1 MEEHKRSAF
10 FSRAIH
16 RVHSGVS
23 RFAPVFVFS
32 LLLYQSMAFGSRI
45 PLVHIL
51 SATAISFAAVLAMVA
66 AVNVRIF
73 CEKKSLAHK
82 QIYPWAAAAGTFA
95 IFFGVFYCM
104 LRSNA
109 DNLILL
115 PTVLTCGLVL
125 AGSAFAVWQL
135 YGSENA
141 DSLFPDLFKNLL
153 ISGTACVITVIG
165 ITVCCLAV
173 DMLLFSFPSQVLL
186 ELQLF
191 SFYVLFPNMICAQLP
206 KPNEKTTTP
215 KAMHLLFGRVTF
227 PLYLFLLCILCG
239 YVGKILFTWKMPSGT
254 MNWFASLA
262 LAGYLFFW
270 LTLRQDN
277 APWVKKLLRWGW
289 LVLIPILTVQMVGIV
304 IRLRAYG
311 LTTARYAGLLLLAV
325 GVFGLVIAAL
335 NKHPRSLFLAFA
347 GVILIGSCTPLN
359 ILDFPR
365 YCQAKRLENVLV
377 SYHLWDGKTLE
388 IQPVSLSQPEQEQV
402 HSSIQYL
409 RQNQTKLMWEPAL
422 AAQVNQH
429 TLDDWSLI
437 LDSDTL
443 EYESPN
449 KAYSLYGEEK
459 NIPVTGYDKVC
470 PFYWFGDGSTTT
482 APWQIQYHWS
492 DGTQLN
498 WNGEEWALSLIQN
511 HPEQEGTLFE
521 EERLFP
527 ISDTQALYLEWV
539 NLSTAHGQIK
549 TVSLQGYLLVKDS
562 AES

>member
-1 MEEHKRSAF
+1 MEERKRFAF

-16 RVHSGVS
+16 RVKSGVS

-32 LLLYQSMAFGSRI
+32 LLLYQSMAFEPRM
-45 PLVHIL
+45 PLVHIF
-51 SATAISFAAVLAMVA
+51 SATAISFAAVLAIVA

-73 CEKKSLAHK
+73 CEKKSLSHK
-82 QIYPWAAAAGTFA
+82 QLYPWAVAIGIFA
-95 IFFGVFYCM
+95 IFFGAFYCM

-109 DNLILL
+109 DNLVLL

-125 AGSAFAVWQL
+125 AGSAFAIWQL

-141 DSLFPDLFKNLL
+141 DSLFPNLVKNLL
-153 ISGTACVITVIG
+153 ISGTACVIASLG
-165 ITVCCLAV
+165 ILICSLAV
-173 DMLLFSFPSQVLL
+173 ESLLFSVPSQVVLK
-186 ELQLF
+186 LQLLP
-191 SFYVLFPNMICAQLP
+191 FYVLFPNMLCAQLP
-206 KPNEKTTTP
+206 TPNEKTTTP

-239 YVGKILFTWKMPSGT
+239 YVSKILFTWKMPSGT

-277 APWVKKLLRWGW
+277 TPWVRKLLRWGW
-289 LVLIPILTVQMVGIV
+289 LALIPILTVQMVGIG

-325 GVFGLVIAAL
+325 GMFGLLLAAL

-347 GVILIGSCTPLN
+347 GIVLIGSCTPLN

-365 YCQAKRLENVLV
+365 YCQSKRLENVLV

-388 IQPVSLSQPEQEQV
+388 IQPVSLSLQEQEQM

-409 RQNQTKLMWEPAL
+409 RHHQTKLMWETRL
-422 AAQVNQH
+422 AEQVNQH
-429 TLDDWSLI
+429 PQDDWSII
-437 LDSDTL
+437 LDSNALEYDTL
-443 EYESPN
+443 N

-470 PFYWFGDGSTTT
+470 QLYWFGDRSTTT
-482 APWQIQYHWS
+482 APWQIQYRWN

-498 WNGEEWALSLIQN
+498 WDGEQWALSLIEN
-511 HPEQEGTLFE
+511 HPKREGNLSE
-521 EERLFP
+521 EERMFP
-527 ISDTQALYLEWV
+527 ISDTQTLYLDWV
-539 NLSTAHGQIK
+539 NISTSGGQIS